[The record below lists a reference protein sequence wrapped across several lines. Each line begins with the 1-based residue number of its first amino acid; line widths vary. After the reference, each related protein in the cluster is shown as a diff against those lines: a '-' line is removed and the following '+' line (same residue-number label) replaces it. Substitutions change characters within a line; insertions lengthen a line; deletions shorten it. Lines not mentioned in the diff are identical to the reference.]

1 MKLINRILIVTGILS
16 LGIMHSCSDDKFD
29 EIETNPNSPTE
40 VPIKLLM
47 PQVGVETAF
56 AVAGTDLAWYSSVF
70 VEHTT
75 GVHGQ
80 LETADKRTAINSTI
94 GNNSWNSLYAGA
106 LNDLNIIINR
116 GSEGGAEDGHWN
128 AVGIASVNGLQLQR
142 SHRFVGRGTL
152 Q

>member
-1 MKLINRILIVTGILS
+1 MKILNKILLITGMLS
-16 LGIMHSCSDDKFD
+16 VGIFHSCSDDKFD
-29 EIETNPNSPTE
+29 EIGTNPNSPTE

-47 PQVGVETAF
+47 PQVGAETAF

-106 LNDLNIIINR
+106 LTDLKIIIQR
-116 GSEGGAEDGHWN
+116 GSEEGQEAGN
-128 AVGIASVNGLQLQR
+128 QYP
-142 SHRFVGRGTL
+142 SHHP
-152 Q
+152 